1 MREIRLFVDVP
12 LQSGL
17 ELPLPPGPA
26 QHALRVLRLQP
37 GDPVTLFN
45 GDGHQYSARLLTA
58 DPRAAR
64 VRVDAVGTPVRESPL
79 RITLLQAVA
88 RGEKMDWIVQK
99 ATELGVARIVPTL
112 TVRSEVK
119 LDDAR
124 AAKRLDHWRAIAIA
138 ACEQCGRN
146 TLPQIDAP
154 VALPVWLEG
163 RPAPQAATRWMLHP
177 EGTTRVRDIPP
188 GSSTATELAIG
199 PEGGFGDTDLA
210 ALHAHDFRA
219 LTLGP
224 RILRTET
231 VGIAAIAALQALHG
245 DL

>member
-12 LQSGL
+12 LQTGL

-26 QHALRVLRLQP
+26 RHALRVLRLEP

-45 GDGHQYSARLLTA
+45 GDGYQYHARLLMA
-58 DPRAAR
+58 DPRVAR
-64 VRVDAVGTPVRESPL
+64 VQVETGESPLRESPL
-79 RITLLQAVA
+79 RLILLQSLA

-99 ATELGVARIVPTL
+99 TTELGVARIVPIL
-112 TVRSEVK
+112 TERSEVK

-124 AAKRLDHWRAIAIA
+124 AAKRLEHWRAIAIA

-146 TLPQIDAP
+146 VLPQIEGP
-154 VALPVWLEG
+154 IALAAWLE
-163 RPAPQAATRWMLHP
+163 RQSAAQAATRWMLHP
-177 EGTTRVRDIPP
+177 EGATRARDIAP
-188 GSSTATELAIG
+188 GVSTATELAIG

-210 ALHAHDFRA
+210 VLRAHGYRA
-219 LTLGP
+219 LALGP

-231 VGIAAIAALQALHG
+231 AGVAAIAALQALHG